1 MYSCIDALERLPL
14 ATHDTDFRKV
24 EGRVSSSGCE
34 GAALRRCAAKA
45 QGSLGFLAV
54 GDSEPRF
61 HRILPLDE
69 DRPCLVGLHFVT
81 RLGMGEVY
89 RARDPRL
96 NRDVAIKVR
105 PAPEERREGSQDVT
119 WLE

>member
-1 MYSCIDALERLPL
+1 MSLP
-14 ATHDTDFRKV
+14 
-24 EGRVSSSGCE
+24 
-34 GAALRRCAAKA
+34 AKA

-54 GDSEPRF
+54 GDSEPRCFQSIF

-69 DRPCLVGLHFVT
+69 DRPCLVGLNFVT